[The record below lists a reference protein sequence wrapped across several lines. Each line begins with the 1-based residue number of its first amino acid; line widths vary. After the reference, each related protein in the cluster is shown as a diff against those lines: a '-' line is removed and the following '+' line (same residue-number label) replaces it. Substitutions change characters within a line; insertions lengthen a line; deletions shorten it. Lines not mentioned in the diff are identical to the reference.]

1 MANRVVGGYGDAAI
15 PCLNYGRDG
24 QPVNELP
31 DAATSLPEPTVGRS
45 AAALLADLHHAPAA
59 GLVAREYLDE
69 VRTELFRRHVAGAG
83 GRAIVQALTD
93 AVDRLLRALYQ
104 HADAVHARRFSRL
117 NQRLV
122 VAARGGYGRGELNP
136 YSDIDLIFLHDY
148 KPGPHTEV
156 VTEMMLHALWD
167 ARVVVGYA
175 VRNVAEC
182 VKMAGEDLKEKTAIL
197 DARFLAGDEKI
208 YAQLDKALVTDV
220 LNRDQQSFFKA
231 KLDESRERHRRF
243 GDSIYLLEPNLKE
256 GEGGLRDLH
265 TALWLAKVKYKVH
278 ALPELVQK
286 AIITESEL
294 NEVVAAQDFT
304 FRVRNSLHFL
314 TKRHVDQLTFEL
326 QEQVAPMLGFRDD
339 ETGPASTQLMRE
351 YYERATTILRFAEGL
366 IARVTEEITRPG
378 FLRRRTSRQIRPG
391 VVIQQSSLGLAD
403 PDFFRRAP
411 LNLVTIFADCQAH
424 DVELS
429 GSAYQAV
436 RDNLYLVDDRL
447 RHDERTGMALLGIL
461 SGRQRVAQTLEAM
474 HRAGVLGAIIPE
486 FGNLHARVLH
496 DLYHIYTVDRHSLAA
511 VRELERLRAG
521 DFKDT
526 NALLTEVARS
536 CDVMPI
542 IFLALILHDIGKG
555 HGHDHHERGAVLTVE
570 VCARLGLDTE
580 ETDLVVFLVRNHL
593 MMSQVAQKGDVED
606 TRTVDQ
612 FVRVVGSID
621 RLKALYLMTFADM
634 RAVAPKIYS
643 NWRDMLLSELYMKA
657 LKILEQG
664 DKEAV
669 DPERRLALVKSA
681 VRKQLGASG
690 LPAEELARF
699 LELMPDRYF
708 LTAPEGD
715 FAIHCEMM
723 RALGEGRPL
732 VCRHRAFPDLEF
744 AEFIVATP
752 DQPGLFAKIAGVLT
766 ANNLN
771 ILSARIT
778 TRADGL
784 ALDVFRVSLGPGGLG
799 TEDDRWLRVE
809 HDLEGVLKGERDI
822 AAIVA
827 EARRNPLGGRKFLR
841 RTATEVTIDNRSSEQ
856 FTVVDVFSPDRPGL
870 LFAITHTLFELGY
883 VIHLARISTNA
894 ELALDV
900 FYICDREGHKVEELE
915 RMRTLKA
922 ALLGQLEPT
931 PAAAVGADPAAGAGT
946 GTSAE

>member
-1 MANRVVGGYGDAAI
+1 MVAMGN
-15 PCLNYGRDG
+15 
-24 QPVNELP
+24 VNELP
-31 DAATSLPEPTVGRS
+31 DAAIISSASEVGRS
-45 AAALLADLHHAPAA
+45 AATLVADLDNAPAA
-59 GLVAREYLDE
+59 GVVAREYLEE
-69 VRTELFRRHVAGAG
+69 VRAELFRRHVAGAS
-83 GRAIVQALTD
+83 GREIVQALTG

-104 HADAVHARRFSRL
+104 HADAIHARRFSRL
-117 NQRLV
+117 NQRLA

-136 YSDIDLIFLHDY
+136 CSDIDLIFLHDY
-148 KPGPHTEV
+148 KPGPYTEI

-175 VRNVAEC
+175 VRNVNEC

-208 YAQLDKALVTDV
+208 FAQLEKALISDV
-220 LNRDQQSFFKA
+220 LNRDQQTFFKT
-231 KLDESRERHRRF
+231 KLEESRQRRQRY
-243 GDSIYLLEPNLKE
+243 GDSVYLLEPNLKD

-294 NEVVAAQDFT
+294 NEVLTAQDFL

-326 QEQVAPMLGFRDD
+326 QEQIAPMLGFRDN
-339 ETGPASTQLMRE
+339 ETGSASSQLMRE
-351 YYERATTILRFAEGL
+351 YYERATAILRFAEGL
-366 IARVTEEITRPG
+366 IARVTEEIARPG

-403 PDFFRRAP
+403 PEFFRRAP

-424 DVELS
+424 GVELS

-436 RDNLYLVDDRL
+436 RDNLYLIDDHL

-511 VRELERLRAG
+511 VRELEQLRAG
-521 DFKDT
+521 GFKDS

-542 IFLALILHDIGKG
+542 IFLALLLHDIGKG

-570 VCARLGLDTE
+570 VCARLGLDSE

-593 MMSQVAQKGDVED
+593 MMSQVAQKADIEDV
-606 TRTVDQ
+606 RTVDQ
-612 FVRVVGSID
+612 FVRLVGSID

-669 DPERRLALVKSA
+669 DPERRLALVKST
-681 VRKQLGASG
+681 VRKQLSASG
-690 LPAEELARF
+690 VPAEEVTRF
-699 LELMPDRYF
+699 LDLMPDRYF
-708 LTAPEGD
+708 LTAPESD
-715 FAIHCEMM
+715 FMIHWEVM

-732 VCRHRAFPDLEF
+732 VCRHRTFAELEF
-744 AEFIVATP
+744 AEFIAATP

-766 ANNLN
+766 ANSLN

-778 TRADGL
+778 TRADGV

-799 TEDDRWLRVE
+799 MEDDRWLRVE
-809 HDLEGVLKGERDI
+809 HDLEWVLKGEKDI
-822 AAIVA
+822 VAMVA
-827 EARRNPLGGRKFLR
+827 EAQRNPLGGRKFLR

-870 LFAITHTLFELGY
+870 LFAITHALFELGY
-883 VIHLARISTNA
+883 VIHFARISTNA

-900 FYICDREGHKVEELE
+900 FYICDRAGNKIEDLE
-915 RMRTLKA
+915 RMRVLKA
-922 ALLGQLEPT
+922 TLMSRLEPST
-931 PAAAVGADPAAGAGT
+931 VGADHGSPAAAGNGAANASDEGNAA
-946 GTSAE
+946 E